1 MNELIRFETA
11 QGPALIEVDAD
22 SYGVEHVSRDAHG
35 VIESG
40 RRLDEALHAARP
52 AIDAVVHT
60 VQQILPDGFEIEFG
74 IKLNAEAGVIVAKT
88 ATEGHFTVR
97 LMWHRTSG
105 SGSQAGAALDD

>member
-11 QGPALIEVDAD
+11 QGPALIEVELD
-22 SYGVEHVSRDAHG
+22 SYGVEHVSRDANG

-40 RRLDEALHAARP
+40 RRLDEALQAARP

-60 VQQILPDGFEIEFG
+60 VQKILPDGFEIEFG

-88 ATEGHFTVR
+88 AAEGHFTVR
-97 LMWHRTSG
+97 LNWHRTGG
-105 SGSQAGAALDD
+105 SRAGAALDD